1 MAYSETKVII
11 GGLAHV
17 PILIFIINLIK
28 GKFDNKAVDLKGFEF
43 KDEEPKIK
51 QTALKKEEKKPED
64 DIKSVVEEVLSEEE
78 KQEDEQKSVVEEVLS
93 EGEKQEDE
101 QKSVEEKEEGKEV
114 I

>member
-1 MAYSETKVII
+1 MAYSETKVVI

-28 GKFDNKAVDLKGFEF
+28 GQFANKAGDLQGVEF

-51 QTALKKEEKKPED
+51 QTALKREEIKPED
-64 DIKSVVEEVLSEEE
+64 DKKSEVEELVVSEE
-78 KQEDEQKSVVEEVLS
+78 QKR
-93 EGEKQEDE
+93 DD
-101 QKSVEEKEEGKEV
+101 EEKSEVEEEGKEV